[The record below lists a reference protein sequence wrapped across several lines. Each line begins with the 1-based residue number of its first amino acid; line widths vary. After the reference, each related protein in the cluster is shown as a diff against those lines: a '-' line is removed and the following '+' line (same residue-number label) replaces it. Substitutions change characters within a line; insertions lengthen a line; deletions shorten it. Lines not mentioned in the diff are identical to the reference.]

1 MNSILKVRIMLCGKR
16 NVDVIDELRKR
27 GLDMS
32 SSKFSEALNGY
43 RTGPKPRMIL
53 AETEKIVS
61 EWEKEQGRV
70 WDNKAIGF

>member
-16 NVDVIDELRKR
+16 NVDVVNELRKR
-27 GLDMS
+27 GLCMS
-32 SSKFSEALNGY
+32 SPKFSEALNGY

-61 EWEKEQGRV
+61 DWEKEQGRV
-70 WDNKAIGF
+70 WDDKAIGF

>member
-16 NVDVIDELRKR
+16 DVDVVNELRKR
-27 GLDMS
+27 GLCMS
-32 SSKFSEALNGY
+32 SPKFSEALNGY

-70 WDNKAIGF
+70 WDDKAIGF